1 MPIMDHFGW
10 LAPYYD
16 QLITS
21 NNRDIWTRLLDPK
34 EGALLLDAGGG
45 TGRVVERLACNWCKV
60 IVADESF
67 KMLRQAATKPGIMTL
82 QTPVEGLPFPDGTF
96 DRVIMVDVLHHV
108 KNQTA
113 TAAELFRVLKPGGTL
128 VIEEPDIRYFRVK
141 LIAIAEKL
149 ALMRSHFLSPQK
161 IAELFKGFPA
171 RVTMAF
177 EPPNAF
183 IIIKR
188 LNTA

>member
-16 QLITS
+16 HLITS
-21 NNRDIWTRLLDPK
+21 NNRDMWTRLLDPI

-45 TGRVVERLACNWCKV
+45 TGRVVEWLASDWCKA
-60 IVADESF
+60 IVVDESF
-67 KMLRQAATKPGIMTL
+67 KMLRQAATKPGLMTL
-82 QTPVEGLPFPDGTF
+82 QSTVEGLPFPPGSF

-108 KNQTA
+108 KNQAA
-113 TAAELFRVLKPGGTL
+113 TAAELFRILKPGGTL

-149 ALMRSHFLSPQK
+149 ALMRSHFLPPNR
-161 IAELFKGFPA
+161 IAELFKGMPA
-171 RVTMAF
+171 HVTMEF
-177 EPPNAF
+177 EPPNTF
-183 IIIKR
+183 IVIKR
-188 LNTA
+188 LENV